1 MKRAMI
7 CGALIISGFGIAALG
22 GAIGNAQPAPMPQAT
37 PTYEE
42 GAACQAPAVG
52 WLKDGEAKC
61 GTSGIGTDGRPLYAL
76 YVCHGGVMTH
86 GTPVQNQCP
95 SS

>member
-1 MKRAMI
+1 MKRVLI
-7 CGALIISGFGIAALG
+7 SGALIISALGIAVLSG
-22 GAIGNAQPAPMPQAT
+22 TIGNARPAPTPQAT

-42 GAACQAPAVG
+42 GAACQSPQVG

-61 GTSGIGTDGRPLYAL
+61 GTSGIGADGRPLYAL
-76 YVCHGGVMTH
+76 YACHGGVMTH
-86 GTPVQNQCP
+86 GTPTQNQCP